1 MPRLGG
7 RLLRFA
13 RNDKPMLFMFFIA
26 AGLALNFII
35 PPFQN
40 PDEPHHFGAI
50 MIYAMGE
57 DKRDFVEKEILRLMD
72 ENDWWKFAGM
82 GQPEPL
88 PERLSEIPYLMGYY
102 PISDFRERLAGL
114 TFYHLILGR
123 GIRFA
128 GIENIAAAYYFC
140 RLVSFGFILGSLL
153 LAFFAFRKLAARWG
167 SFFLWAPLFILFL
180 PQFAVLSIS
189 VSSDAPAIF
198 LGSVFFWAA
207 FSLVGERFGFRAGL
221 FVLLWGS
228 AFLGVVTDRSA
239 FSLIFLAAL
248 CLIFG
253 LKITRKNYQNYIV
266 GAIALFLVFLLAAY
280 FLVLLFPL
288 EIDNSISLI
297 SQNWQ
302 RAVREIPRLF
312 SAADFNRRFYSS
324 LTDSFLFRFGW
335 MAFSA
340 AKIFYWVW
348 RVAVALAGI
357 GVVVYAVRY
366 FVGWISRMGREKRQ
380 PLSLVIFSGLAVF
393 AQLAGL
399 WGYYGANKI
408 LPQGRHL
415 FPLIIPLVFLLFLGL
430 ENLLGLIGRKAA
442 AVGLGAAVILEFIFF
457 GYVVWNYIA
466 PMFHLTLKAP
476 HPGI

>member
-1 MPRLGG
+1 
-7 RLLRFA
+7 
-13 RNDKPMLFMFFIA
+13 MFFIA
-26 AGLALNFII
+26 AGLLLNFIT

-40 PDEPHHFGAI
+40 PDEPHHFGAV
-50 MIYAMGE
+50 MVYALGE

-72 ENDWWKFAGM
+72 ENDWWRFAGM
-82 GQPEPL
+82 GRREPL

-114 TFYHLILGR
+114 TFYHFLLGR
-123 GIRFA
+123 GIRLT
-128 GIENIAAAYYFC
+128 GVENIGVAYYGC
-140 RLVSFGFILGSLL
+140 RLVSFIFILGSLL
-153 LAFFAFRKLAARWG
+153 LAFSAFRKMATRWG
-167 SFFLWAPLFILFL
+167 GFFLFVPFFVLFL

-198 LGSVFFWAA
+198 LGSLFFCAA
-207 FSLVGERFGFRAGL
+207 FSLISGGFRAGPL
-221 FVLLWGS
+221 ALLWGS
-228 AFLGVVTDRSA
+228 AFLGLVTDRSA

-288 EIDNSISLI
+288 EIDNSVSLI

-302 RAVREIPRLF
+302 RALRQLPRLF
-312 SAADFNRRFYSS
+312 SVSDFNRRFYIS
-324 LTDSFLFRFGW
+324 LADSFLLRFGW

-348 RVAVALAGI
+348 RGLVVLAGL
-357 GVVVYAVRY
+357 GVFVYAVR
-366 FVGWISRMGREKRQ
+366 VLIGWISRMSRGNRQ
-380 PLSLVIFSGLAVF
+380 HFSLVFFCAAAVF

-408 LPQGRHL
+408 LPQGRYF
-415 FPLIIPLVFLLFLGL
+415 FPMIIPLVFLFFLGL
-430 ENLLGLIGRKAA
+430 ENLLALISRKAV
-442 AVGLGAAVILEFIFF
+442 AVGLGTAVVFEFIFF
-457 GYVVWNYIA
+457 GYVVWTYII
-466 PMFHLTLKAP
+466 PVFHLTLKAP